1 MNTTP
6 HYDTV
11 IVGSGPGGA
20 TVARELTKQGKKVLI
35 LEWGS
40 NAPIKGSMFQMA
52 LNAGMPGKSV
62 LFTNKKM
69 LAMVRG
75 ICTGGSSVFYCA
87 TAFDPPYAM
96 MRSHGIELENET
108 AELKK
113 ELPIAPA
120 GAAIFGPGARR
131 MMESALELGYD
142 WKPLNKFIYQDKCKP
157 DCWKCSYGC
166 PEGAKW
172 SARMFVE
179 EAVAEGADLINGAK
193 VTRVLFDGDTATGVE
208 YKKNLGTH
216 KVTADRVVISAGG
229 VGSPAILR
237 ASGISQAGY
246 DFFFDP
252 LIMVFGTVKN
262 LKGKGEIQMAAGAHM
277 ADEGYLMVD
286 LDFPWPMYMVQSAPK
301 LRLHKLLSRRDTLML
316 MIKIKDDLGGRITDC
331 GGVRKD
337 ITKNDKA
344 KLQKGYE
351 RAKGILRN
359 AGAKGVF
366 SGWTVAAHPGGTVK
380 IGDVVDS
387 NLKTEKEN
395 LYVCDCSVMP
405 DAWGI
410 PPTLTLLALG
420 KRLANHLGEGMK

>member
-1 MNTTP
+1 MKNSQ
-6 HYDTV
+6 HYDAV
-11 IVGSGPGGA
+11 VVGSGPGGA
-20 TVARELTKQGKKVLI
+20 TVARELTNQGKKVLI
-35 LEWGS
+35 LEWGG
-40 NAPIKGSMFQMA
+40 NAPVSGSMFQMA

-62 LFTNKKM
+62 LFTNKKF

-75 ICTGGSSVFYCA
+75 ICTGGSSIFYCA
-87 TAFDPPYAM
+87 TAFDPPYEM
-96 MRSHGIELENET
+96 MRSHGIELENEVV
-108 AELKK
+108 ELKR

-120 GAAIFGPGARR
+120 NDKLVGPGARR
-131 MMESALELGYD
+131 MMESAQSMGYD
-142 WKPLNKFIYQDKCKP
+142 WKKLNKFIYQDKCQP

-166 PEGAKW
+166 PHGAKW

-179 EAVAEGADLINGAK
+179 EATANGATLVNGAK
-193 VTRVLFDGDTATGVE
+193 VSRVLFDGNTATGVE
-208 YKKNLGTH
+208 YKKNFTTH
-216 KVTADRVVISAGG
+216 TVSADRVVISAGG
-229 VGSPAILR
+229 VGSPTILR
-237 ASGISQAGY
+237 ASGVSQAGY

-286 LDFPWPMYMVQSAPK
+286 LDFPWPMYMVQTAPK
-301 LRLHKLLSRRDTLML
+301 LRLNKILSQRDTLML
-316 MIKIKDDLGGRITDC
+316 MIKIKDDLGGRITDG

-337 ITKNDKA
+337 LTKNDRL

-351 RAKGILRN
+351 RAKGILQN
-359 AGAKGVF
+359 AGAKGIF
-366 SGWTVAAHPGGTVK
+366 RGWTVAAHPGGTVK

-405 DAWGI
+405 AAWGI

-420 KRLANHLGEGMK
+420 KRLAKHLGQNMK